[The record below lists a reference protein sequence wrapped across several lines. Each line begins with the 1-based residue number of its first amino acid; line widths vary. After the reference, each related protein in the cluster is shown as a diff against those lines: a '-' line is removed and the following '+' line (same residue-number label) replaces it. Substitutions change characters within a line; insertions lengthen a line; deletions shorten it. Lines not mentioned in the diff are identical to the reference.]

1 MKKHWILLLL
11 AIVSLAASGCS
22 FTTTADDSKIPQ
34 SRPAKWEHSGPA
46 GFGGGGFRG
55 R

>member
-1 MKKHWILLLL
+1 MKKHWVLLLL
-11 AIVSLAASGCS
+11 ACIALANTGCL
-22 FTTTADDSKIPQ
+22 TATADDSKIPQ
-34 SRPAKWEHSGPA
+34 SRPANWEHSGPA